1 MKNIKKIIILVAAL
15 GALATGF
22 FMYFM
27 KSMPNVF
34 DWDLDDE

>member
-1 MKNIKKIIILVAAL
+1 MKNIKKIVVAITVL
-15 GALATGF
+15 GALATAA

>member
-1 MKNIKKIIILVAAL
+1 MKNIKKIIVAVTILGTLAA
-15 GALATGF
+15 AA